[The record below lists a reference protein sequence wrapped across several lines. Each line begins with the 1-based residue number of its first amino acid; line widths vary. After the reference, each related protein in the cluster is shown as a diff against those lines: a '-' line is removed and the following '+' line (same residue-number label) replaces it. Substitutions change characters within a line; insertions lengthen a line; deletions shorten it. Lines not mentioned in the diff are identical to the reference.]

1 MKGGYMA
8 DKKTL
13 EKIKY
18 SAALYMRLSKDDDGV
33 SESSSITTQ
42 RKMLRAY
49 AMENGFEVYDEYI
62 DDGVSGTTFDRAG
75 FKRMLCDIE
84 AKKINLVIT
93 KDLSRLGREYIQ
105 AGQYTE
111 IYFPEKKVRY
121 IAINDGYDS
130 DSPYTDIG
138 PFKNVIN
145 EMYAR
150 DISKK
155 IRSAFITHM
164 QNGDFIGAFAPY
176 GYKRNIENKYQLI
189 IDLPSAEIVREI
201 FIKASQGV
209 TPIEIARSLNAR
221 RIITPSM
228 YRCEN
233 NSALNI
239 QNFSKRKEWT
249 SSTITK
255 MLHNVVY
262 VGHMAQGKTTK
273 VSFKSKTSVS
283 NKKDDWYLVRNTHEP
298 IISEEIFNI
307 ASKRS
312 QLRRCEQKNQFHNI
326 FSGIVRCADCGHNMS
341 TSKSRK
347 KGARYNLVCGGY
359 KLYGKNECSNHFID
373 YNILCTIVM
382 SEMKMQLNIS
392 SDTKERIIKK
402 AQEYFLK
409 QLSSNDN
416 KKDISNLQKRLTD
429 IDSIIGKLYED
440 YATRIITAERFQKL
454 LDKYELESSEIN
466 QQLQN
471 QNKKAEKDS
480 EITYSKLKQALENY
494 TDIKELSQDILFRFI
509 DHIEIYQG
517 EYVKDKNG
525 RYKKQRIKIFFR
537 FKKPDINQG
546 CLWGLD
552 VTLPE

>member
-1 MKGGYMA
+1 M
-8 DKKTL
+8 TNNNSI

-42 RKMLRAY
+42 RKMLRTY
-49 AMENGFEVYDEYI
+49 AMENGFEVFDEYI
-62 DDGVSGTTFDRAG
+62 DDGVSGTTFNRAG

-130 DSPYTDIG
+130 DSQYTDIA

-189 IDLPSAEIVREI
+189 IDFPSAEIVREI
-201 FIKASQGV
+201 FFKASQGI

-221 RIITPSM
+221 KIITPSM
-228 YRCEN
+228 YRCEKY
-233 NSALNI
+233 STLNI
-239 QNFSKRKEWT
+239 QNYSKRKEWT

-255 MLHNVVY
+255 ILHNVVY
-262 VGHMAQGKTTK
+262 IGHMAQGKTTK
-273 VSFKSKTSVS
+273 ISFKSKTSVS
-283 NKKDDWYLVRNTHEP
+283 NKKDDWFLVRDTHEP
-298 IISEEIFNI
+298 IVSEEIFNI

-312 QLRRCEQKNQFHNI
+312 QLRRCEQNNLFHNI
-326 FSGIVRCADCGHNMS
+326 FSGIVRCADCGRNMS

-347 KGARYNLVCGGY
+347 KGTRYNLVCGGY
-359 KLYGKNECSNHFID
+359 KLYGKNECTNHFID
-373 YNILCTIVM
+373 YDILYTTIINEV
-382 SEMKMQLNIS
+382 KKQLNIS
-392 SDTKERIIKK
+392 SDTKEKIINN
-402 AQEYFLK
+402 AQEHFSIQPSL
-409 QLSSNDN
+409 NN
-416 KKDISNLQKRLTD
+416 NIKDISHLKKRLSD

-440 YATRIITAERFQKL
+440 YATNIITAERFQKFME
-454 LDKYELESSEIN
+454 KYELESSYIN

-471 QNKKAEKDS
+471 KNKKAKKDS
-480 EITYSKLKQALENY
+480 EFTSLKLKQILENY
-494 TDIKELSQDILFRFI
+494 IDIKELSQDIIFRFI
-509 DHIEIYQG
+509 DHIEICQG
-517 EYVKDKNG
+517 EYVKAKNG
-525 RYKKQRIKIFFR
+525 RYKKQRIKIIFR

-546 CLWGLD
+546 CRWDLD
-552 VTLPE
+552 AMLPE

>member
-1 MKGGYMA
+1 MT

-42 RKMLRAY
+42 RKMLRTY
-49 AMENGFEVYDEYI
+49 AMENGFEIFDEYI

-130 DSPYTDIG
+130 DSQYTDIA

-164 QNGDFIGAFAPY
+164 QNGDFIGAFPPY
-176 GYKRNIENKYQLI
+176 GYKRNPENKYQLI
-189 IDLPSAEIVREI
+189 IDFPSAEIVKDI

-221 RIITPSM
+221 KIITPSM

-233 NSALNI
+233 HSTLNI
-239 QNFSKRKEWT
+239 QNYSKRKEWT

-262 VGHMAQGKTTK
+262 IGHMAQGKTTK
-273 VSFKSKTSVS
+273 VSFKSKTSIS
-283 NKKDDWYLVRNTHEP
+283 NKKDNWYLVRNTHEP
-298 IISEEIFNI
+298 IVSEEIFNI

-312 QLRRCEQKNQFHNI
+312 QLRRCEKNNQFHNI
-326 FSGIVRCADCGHNMS
+326 FSGIARCADCGRHMS

-347 KGARYNLVCGGY
+347 KGKRYNLVCGGY

-373 YNILCTIVM
+373 YNILHTIVIN
-382 SEMKMQLNIS
+382 ETKKQLIIS
-392 SDTKERIIKK
+392 NDAKERIIKK
-402 AQEYFLK
+402 AQEHFSK
-409 QLSSNDN
+409 QLSSSDN
-416 KKDISNLQKRLTD
+416 KKDTINLKKRLSE
-429 IDSIIGKLYED
+429 IDLIIGKLYED
-440 YATRIITAERFQKL
+440 YASKIITAERFQKL
-454 LDKYELESSEIN
+454 MEKYELENSTIN

-471 QNKKAEKDS
+471 QNKKAKKDT
-480 EITYSKLKQALENY
+480 EITYLKLKQVLENY
-494 TDIKELSQDILFRFI
+494 IDIKELSQDILFRFI

-517 EYVKDKNG
+517 EYVKAENA

-546 CLWGLD
+546 CLWDLD
-552 VTLPE
+552 ATPPE

>member
-1 MKGGYMA
+1 MT
-8 DKKTL
+8 DKKAL
-13 EKIKY
+13 ERIKY
-18 SAALYMRLSKDDDGV
+18 STALYMRLSKDDDGV

-49 AMENGFEVYDEYI
+49 AMENSFEVFDEYI

-130 DSPYTDIG
+130 DSPYTDIA

-189 IDLPSAEIVREI
+189 IDSPSAEIVREI

-239 QNFSKRKEWT
+239 QNYSKRKEWT

-262 VGHMAQGKTTK
+262 IGHMAQGKTTK

-283 NKKDDWYLVRNTHEP
+283 NKKDGWYLVRNTHEP
-298 IISEEIFNI
+298 IVSEEIFNI

-312 QLRRCEQKNQFHNI
+312 QLRRCERNNLFHNI
-326 FSGIVRCADCGHNMS
+326 FSGIVRCADCGKNMS

-373 YNILCTIVM
+373 YDILCTIVM
-382 SEMKMQLNIS
+382 NEIKKQLNIS

-402 AQEYFLK
+402 AQEHFLK
-409 QLSSNDN
+409 QLSSNNN
-416 KKDISNLQKRLTD
+416 KKDISNLEKKQND

-440 YATRIITAERFQKL
+440 YVTGIITAERFQKL
-454 LDKYELESSEIN
+454 MDKYEVESSLIN

-471 QNKKAEKDS
+471 QNKKANKNS
-480 EITYSKLKQALENY
+480 EITYSKLKQVLENY
-494 TDIKELSQDILFRFI
+494 ADIKELSQDILFRFI

-517 EYVKDKNG
+517 EYVKAENG
-525 RYKKQRIKIFFR
+525 RYKKQRIKIFYR

-546 CLWGLD
+546 CLWDLD
-552 VTLPE
+552 ATLPE